1 MPTLRPVSFD
11 YFNEWRISN
20 YLLSL
25 FTLPQFVYDLL
36 CLSCPD
42 LIICVVFPFTNCVP
56 LTSVCQT
63 FWRSLEP
70 SGRPKKKEP
79 STFSTSYS
87 VEPLR
92 PWEVRTHRHMHS
104 QTSTLSV
111 QIDFFLVFFLT
122 ICSCTVC
129 VAELLLGGA
138 DQYRFLCGGSIP
150 VPGQSD
156 AENFTQTMDS
166 MSIMG
171 FTQEEC
177 TCKYKKQRLFTN
189 PLWII

>member
-111 QIDFFLVFFLT
+111 QIDFFLVFFFNHMFLYCL
-122 ICSCTVC
+122 CSGAAPGRCRSVSLLVWGFNSC
-129 VAELLLGGA
+129 SRSEWRWELH
-138 DQYRFLCGGSIP
+138 
-150 VPGQSD
+150 SD
-156 AENFTQTMDS
+156 HGLHEHH
-166 MSIMG
+166 G
-171 FTQEEC
+171 FYT
-177 TCKYKKQRLFTN
+177 RGVHM
-189 PLWII
+189 